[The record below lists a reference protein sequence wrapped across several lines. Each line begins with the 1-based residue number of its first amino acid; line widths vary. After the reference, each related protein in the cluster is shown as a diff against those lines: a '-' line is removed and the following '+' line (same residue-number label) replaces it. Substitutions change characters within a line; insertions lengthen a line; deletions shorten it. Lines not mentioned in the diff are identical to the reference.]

1 VILAITQGFQVRVAS
16 IYVQEYV
23 LNREITVKKTK
34 EGGINE
40 LKKISTTLCIGQLC
54 QNEAA

>member
-1 VILAITQGFQVRVAS
+1 MTLAIAQGFRVRVAS

-23 LNREITVKKTK
+23 LNGEITMKKRK

-40 LKKISTTLCIGQLC
+40 LKRFPPFWHR
-54 QNEAA
+54 AAMPE